1 MGEKDFEKIINN
13 LKDENQEL
21 QNTVDEL
28 SILNDIATAIS
39 STQSIEQI
47 ESLIIQ
53 KCVKHL
59 NVEEGVV
66 MLLTQ
71 PEEDRPF
78 ETMIRK
84 KNSLIDSLPFRLD
97 DQLMGHILHNK
108 TSILVNDFEKT
119 DLFDISAMKDSP
131 IRSLLCVPMFV
142 KGKMIG
148 MISVF
153 NKIGDEGFGE
163 TDKRL
168 LSICATQSAQVI
180 ENARLYNEE
189 KTLHKLKE
197 EMDLAKDIQQKL
209 LPKSLPQIEGYDIA
223 SINISAKDVGGD
235 FYDFIPL
242 PGNKLAFCLGDV
254 SGKGVPAALIMANL
268 MAILRTQILLTGS
281 CGNCLTESN
290 KFLFNSIE
298 SDKFATLFL
307 GILDQVSGD
316 LTYSSAGHENPIIIS
331 DKYEI
336 AKLETEDIVLGIQPE
351 YDYTEKTINLRIG
364 DTLIIYSD
372 GIIEAENANEQ
383 QFGDFRLADII
394 SQNISLSAAKM
405 ISVIFSELDNYTL
418 GGTQLDDK
426 TLTIIKRG

>member
-1 MGEKDFEKIINN
+1 
-13 LKDENQEL
+13 
-21 QNTVDEL
+21 
-28 SILNDIATAIS
+28 
-39 STQSIEQI
+39 
-47 ESLIIQ
+47 
-53 KCVKHL
+53 
-59 NVEEGVV
+59 

-108 TSILVNDFEKT
+108 TSILINDFEKT
-119 DLFDISAMKDSP
+119 DLFDTSAMKDSP
-131 IRSLLCVPMFV
+131 IRTLLCVPMFV

-153 NKIGDEGFGE
+153 NKIGGEGFGE

-168 LSICATQSAQVI
+168 LSICAAQSAQVI

-209 LPKSLPQIEGYDIA
+209 LPKSLPLIEGYDIA

-242 PGNKLAFCLGDV
+242 PNNKLAFCLGDV

-298 SDKFATLFL
+298 LDKFATLFL
-307 GILDQVSGD
+307 GILDNVSGD
-316 LTYSSAGHENPIIIS
+316 LTYSSALHENPIIIS
-331 DKYEI
+331 DKCEI
-336 AKLETEDIVLGIQPE
+336 MKLETEDIVLGIQP
-351 YDYTEKTINLRIG
+351 DYNYSEKTINLRIG

-372 GIIEAENANEQ
+372 GIIEAENADEL

-394 SQNISLSAAKM
+394 SQNISLSATEM

-426 TLTIIKRG
+426 TITIIKRG